1 MTDQTV
7 VKIVSQMKTGDALNT
22 TAIREFWRR
31 TKPAA
36 APDNATVNI
45 IDLCD
50 EVDRL
55 RNQVETMKD
64 LCRSFILTSD
74 DKKLRD
80 QILEAIK

>member
-22 TAIREFWRR
+22 TAIREFWRK

-50 EVDRL
+50 EVDKL
-55 RNQVETMKD
+55 RGQVSTLKD
-64 LCRSFILTSD
+64 LCRSFVISSD

-80 QILEAIK
+80 QILEALK